1 MDVSVVKSMIQ
12 QNKLDAMFLDR
23 VHTKTKAI
31 ETNLKNFKLKERS
44 AFEQLV
50 DEEMLLEQDLTIF
63 EEKMKTW
70 GQEPCAHSD
79 M

>member
-44 AFEQLV
+44 AFE
-50 DEEMLLEQDLTIF
+50 
-63 EEKMKTW
+63 
-70 GQEPCAHSD
+70 
-79 M
+79 